1 MGSWFLIYR
10 KTLYISPLLSLE
22 IRHLG
27 CCERRGS
34 YLHSFSIILC
44 ERTDICWR
52 YAALNAFKWPYSA
65 QYPFSLLFFF
75 LVCTIESV
83 TNTHEIKKS
92 VPLKCCVCLYVP
104 LAGVVLNSAPTV
116 WNRFSPQIH
125 SFSSVPHIGVTA
137 PVSIHMR
144 GRNFVGS
151 AVANL
156 SAGRLRNRRS
166 NFREG
171 KIFFYICCSQRNETR
186 HTLRYMLTLSTY
198 WTDTT
203 TASTCRLYIRPPY
216 RTS

>member
-1 MGSWFLIYR
+1 MTVF
-10 KTLYISPLLSLE
+10 
-22 IRHLG
+22 
-27 CCERRGS
+27 CAV
-34 YLHSFSIILC
+34 SIF
-44 ERTDICWR
+44 T
-52 YAALNAFKWPYSA
+52 
-65 QYPFSLLFFF
+65 FFF
-75 LVCTIESV
+75 GVCTIESV

-116 WNRFSPQIH
+116 WYRFSSQIH
-125 SFSSVPHIGVTA
+125 SFPSVPHKGVSA
-137 PVSIHMR
+137 LVSVRMR

-166 NFREG
+166 ILCEG

-186 HTLRYMLTLSTY
+186 HTLRHILTLSTY
-198 WTDTT
+198 RTDTT
-203 TASTCRLYIRPPY
+203 TGATRRLYIRPPY